1 MPDRTK
7 GISSGTDSDEP
18 VTVTLTE
25 WTSLICRAWTMT
37 LAVPTSVRVGF
48 VQLTEVA
55 TAAAPSA
62 NALSQKWSIGYTSLK
77 PAFSRAAVG

>member
-1 MPDRTK
+1 
-7 GISSGTDSDEP
+7 
-18 VTVTLTE
+18 
-25 WTSLICRAWTMT
+25 
-37 LAVPTSVRVGF
+37 